1 MFPKV
6 LLIAYMYSYIY
17 YNNICVLSI
26 GFISLFSFL
35 FFFFLVKEYQCKLV
49 VFGSIE
55 RRACKNIYKNIITQ
69 ETYLH
74 MIRQATSDCGIRH

>member
-35 FFFFLVKEYQCKLV
+35 FFFFGE
-49 VFGSIE
+49 GISI
-55 RRACKNIYKNIITQ
+55 
-69 ETYLH
+69 
-74 MIRQATSDCGIRH
+74 